1 MATMRYRKT
10 ILCTVQCG
18 CSATTTTSLLAMPGI
33 LDKPVLT
40 GPLTRMTR
48 KEHNNR
54 PRKANANAQFAIEIW
69 RTIIV
74 IAYVHPPSVTITIQ
88 EYLGAPRHARHFIV
102 ITDASPSWRLC
113 AALYDPTSNELL
125 SCTTYRLPYA
135 RDIRAPIPS
144 AGHLL
149 ATIIVARYGHQSER
163 NNHLSY
169 EWINF
174 NTSALKWA
182 ENHKCDSE
190 ASQYACLAVTQLH
203 QSAKISV
210 QATTHK

>member
-1 MATMRYRKT
+1 MRSF
-10 ILCTVQCG
+10 V
-18 CSATTTTSLLAMPGI
+18 A
-33 LDKPVLT
+33 
-40 GPLTRMTR
+40 PLTRMTH

-88 EYLGAPRHARHFIV
+88 
-102 ITDASPSWRLC
+102 DASPWRLC

-125 SCTTYRLPYA
+125 SWTIYRLPYA
-135 RDIRAPIPS
+135 RDIRAQFQVQREYL
-144 AGHLL
+144 GQLL
-149 ATIIVARYGHQSER
+149 ATIVVARYGHQSER
-163 NNHLSY
+163 NNHLSH
-169 EWINF
+169 EWIND
-174 NTSALKWA
+174 NNGTLKWA

-203 QSAKISV
+203 
-210 QATTHK
+210 